1 MSKTKDKRVLA
12 LLLAIAVFA
21 CSMLVL
27 SATLTSGFSVKT
39 QEVNWITD
47 DGVNLSAT
55 LFVPKNATAETP
67 AAGVLVCPG
76 GNTPHTFYS
85 SYCIELSR
93 RGYVVLAYDY
103 YGTVSSEMSTAGAS
117 GAVAAMKYLSSL
129 SFVDAARLASTG
141 HSNGGAQAAAAITS
155 EYAAG
160 AEKKAVLFIGCG
172 IAGLSDDVVADYDG
186 ISVGTIWGKLDEC
199 GQGVFWD
206 VYHTDRLN
214 YSTMCDLT
222 GTTNDTFV
230 TEQWYGDPAAN
241 TGRITFTPN
250 TFHSLSNIM
259 PAGVTAV
266 LTYIDA
272 TLGGN
277 VTGLAASSHIYLWQ
291 ELAVLAAAIALCVM
305 IFPAGSLLL
314 DSPFF
319 ASLKRPIRPASARAD
334 IKFVVFLFVPGI
346 ISALLVKSTIMQ
358 GQTILGTFPNFFKVQ
373 STNGF
378 IWWFFLS
385 ALIGLAFTAVRCA
398 VDKGFDKAAFLGQF
412 KTTPADLGKAA
423 LFGLAAIAVPYL
435 CTVFGER
442 TAGWY
447 GRIFQTYLA
456 SVSANRIGQYVIYFV
471 MFAVL
476 FTVYAAIQADGLRL
490 KNENPTVTYL
500 LTLLANAL
508 PAVLFLGHLYGTLV
522 LTHVTLINGR
532 EMSRA
537 QGAMMGMLLLYFVIA
552 AVVTR
557 FYKKSGNIYVIAMTN
572 AAFVTWLSVNTPQL
586 MV

>member
-1 MSKTKDKRVLA
+1 MNKSKDRRVMA
-12 LLLAIAVFA
+12 LLAAIAVFA

-27 SATLTSGFSVKT
+27 AATLTSGFSVKV
-39 QEVNWITD
+39 QQVNWVTD
-47 DGVNLSAT
+47 DGVNLSGT
-55 LFVPKNATAETP
+55 VFVPKTATPETP

-76 GNTPHTFYS
+76 GNTPHNFYA

-93 RGYVVLAYDY
+93 RGYVVFSYDY

-129 SFVDAARLASTG
+129 SFVDSSRLASTG
-141 HSNGGAQAAAAITS
+141 HSNGGGQAAAAITC
-155 EYAAG
+155 EWAAP
-160 AEKKAVLFIGCG
+160 AQQKAVLFIGCG
-172 IAGLSDDVVADYDG
+172 VAGLSDDVLADYEG
-186 ISVGTIWGKLDEC
+186 INVGAVWGKLDEC

-206 VYHTDRLN
+206 VWHADRLN
-214 YSTMCDLT
+214 FSTMCDLT
-222 GTTNDTFV
+222 GTTSDTIQPG
-230 TEQWYGDPAAN
+230 QWYGDPQQN
-241 TGRITFTPN
+241 TGRIVYTPN

-259 PAGVTAV
+259 PGSVTDI
-266 LTYIDA
+266 LGYLDA
-272 TLGGN
+272 TLQGN
-277 VTGLAASSHIYLWQ
+277 LTGLAPSSHIYLWQ
-291 ELAVLAAAIALCVM
+291 ELAVLLAALSLCFM

-314 DSPFF
+314 DSGFF
-319 ASLKRPIRPASARAD
+319 ASLKRPVPQASAKAD
-334 IKFVVFLFVPGI
+334 LKFWVFLLVPGI
-346 ISALLVKSTIMQ
+346 LSALLVKSTIMQ
-358 GQTILGTFPNFFKVQ
+358 GQVLLGTFPHFFKVQ

-385 ALIGLAFTAVRCA
+385 ALIGLGFTALRCA
-398 VDKGFDKAAFLGQF
+398 VDKSFDRAMFLGHF

-423 LFGLAAIAVPYL
+423 LFGLGALAVPYL
-435 CTVFGER
+435 CALFGER
-442 TAGWY
+442 ATGWY

-456 SVSANRIGQYVIYFV
+456 SVSAGRVLQYVIYFV
-471 MFAVL
+471 MFAAL

-490 KNENPTVTYL
+490 KNEKPVVTYL

-537 QGAMMGMLLLYFVIA
+537 QGAMMGMLLLYFIIA

-557 FYKKSGNIYVIAMTN
+557 FYKKSGNIYVVAMTN